1 MEPHRLALPAGY
13 RIENYEIQAVLG
25 KGGFGIT
32 YVAYDWTLGCQLA
45 IKELLPDSIATR
57 LDGVTV
63 VAMGPSQEESW
74 AWARERF
81 VEEARTLAIL
91 RHPHIIAVHRLIEA
105 NGTVYLVM
113 DFVEGQSYEQ
123 HLQSV
128 ERTLDEPGLM
138 ATMGPLIAGLKAIHA
153 RGLLHRD
160 IKPDN
165 ILLTQD
171 GKPILIDFG
180 NARELVGKTVTMTSI
195 VTHGYSPIEQY
206 QTKGKMGPWTDIYAV
221 AALMCRA
228 ITGEK
233 PPVASD
239 RVLDDEF
246 EWLSNRPIAGYSLE
260 FLRAI
265 DWALRVRP
273 EDRPID
279 LSVWLESGIGRH
291 DPTPAI
297 SVPTHLEEVP
307 AESETIKRLR
317 ASASDGS
324 TLSQFTL
331 GLMFDT
337 GDQVDRDP
345 AEAAV
350 WYSMAAEQGHAKAQ
364 NNLACLYASGEGVTR
379 NLKEAFRLYLLAA
392 ASGSAAAEA
401 NLAAMYLKG
410 RGVKKNPQKAEDLYR
425 KAALNGDVEGQH
437 SLAMMHFKG
446 EGIPKNS
453 REAFKWLYTAATR
466 GYAKSQY
473 FLAICYLEG
482 RGAKKDFTRSRK
494 WLHEA
499 ANQGDTNALQN
510 IGWMHQNGVGV
521 EINRE
526 KAKYYFEKAAAAR
539 AAGLR
544 GMSIQQK
551 T

>member
-13 RIENYEIQAVLG
+13 RLENYEIQGVLG

-32 YVAYDWTLGCQLA
+32 YVAFDWTLGCHFA

-57 LDGVTV
+57 IDGSSV

-74 AWARERF
+74 EWARERF
-81 VEEARTLAIL
+81 IEEAQTLAVL
-91 RHPHIIAVHRLIEA
+91 RHPNIIAVHRLIEA

-113 DFVEGQSYEQ
+113 DYLEGKSYELY
-123 HLQSV
+123 LQSV
-128 ERTLDEPGLM
+128 VRELDEPALM
-138 ATMGPLIAGLKAIHA
+138 ATIGPLIAGMKAIHA

-165 ILLTQD
+165 ILLTGD
-171 GKPILIDFG
+171 GKPVLIDFG

-206 QTKGKMGPWTDIYAV
+206 QTKGRMGPWTDIYAV

-246 EWLSNRPIAGYSLE
+246 EWLSNRTIKGYSQE

-273 EDRPID
+273 EERPSD
-279 LSVWLESGIGRH
+279 LTVWLESGVGNH
-291 DPTPAI
+291 DPTPAAL
-297 SVPTHLEEVP
+297 SDLHPMEAP
-307 AESETIKRLR
+307 AENETLTKLR
-317 ASASDGS
+317 VSAEGGNV
-324 TLSQFTL
+324 LAQFTL
-331 GLMFDT
+331 GVMFDT
-337 GDQVDRDP
+337 GDQVEHDP
-345 AEAAV
+345 AQAAI
-350 WYSMAAEQGHAKAQ
+350 WYHMAAQQGHAKAQ
-364 NNLACLYASGEGVTR
+364 NNLACLYANGEGVKK
-379 NLKEAFRLYLLAA
+379 NPKEALRLYLLAA
-392 ASGSAAAEA
+392 AAGSPTAES
-401 NLAAMYLKG
+401 NLAAMYLLG
-410 RGVKKNPQKAEDLYR
+410 AGVLKNTKKAEELYR
-425 KAALNGDVEGQH
+425 KAAQNGDVEAQH
-437 SLAMMHFKG
+437 SLAMIHFKG
-446 EGIPKNS
+446 DGVRPNS
-453 REAFKWLYTAATR
+453 REAFKWFYTAATR
-466 GYAKSQY
+466 GFAKSQY

-482 RGAKKDFTRSRK
+482 RGARRDYRRSMK

-499 ANQGDTNALQN
+499 AKQGDTNALQN
-510 IGWMHQNGVGV
+510 IGWMHRNGVGV
-521 EINRE
+521 EVDLA
-526 KAKYYFEKAAAAR
+526 KAKYYFDKAAAAR

-544 GMSIQQK
+544 GMTVQQK
-551 T
+551 I